1 MILKTAQDEIQNYL
15 HDTSGI
21 KSSNTEGVYFPDTTK
36 DIIEIIKKAN
46 QENFKVTV
54 AGNGTGT
61 TGGRIAPSG
70 FVIATDKLNKIYS
83 FQTDDIH
90 GSYISADAG
99 VLLKSLQQEAETHGF
114 IYPPDPT
121 ERNAFIGGTISTNAS
136 GARTF
141 KYGSTRDWVQAI
153 EVVLP
158 LGDTLYIER
167 GKIFETNG
175 FLEFSSNERDY
186 KLPIP
191 TYQMPPIKHAAGY
204 FSKKG
209 MDLIDLFIGSEGTL
223 GIITSAKL
231 RLTKKPQKMFSG
243 ILFFPTESAIL
254 KFVDSAIQ
262 LSTDN
267 REKID
272 QPSASSI
279 EFFDEQSLH
288 FLCEKYPQ
296 TPKSAKGAI
305 YFEQECTEKN
315 EDSLLE
321 FWYNFSIEHDAL
333 IDESWFAQTQ
343 KDDEFF
349 KEYRHALPS
358 LINEFLSRHQMKKI
372 SSDIA
377 VPKSYFPNMMKLY
390 HQYLDPSSFKWVIFG
405 HIGNYHLHMNILP
418 HNESEFSRG
427 KDIYNIFISEA
438 IKMGGTIS
446 AEHGVGKIKTDY
458 LEQMLGKEGLQDMVK
473 IKKILDPNSILGF
486 GTLIPGKY
494 LN

>member
-191 TYQMPPIKHAAGY
+191 TYQMPPIKHAAG
-204 FSKKG
+204 
-209 MDLIDLFIGSEGTL
+209 D
-223 GIITSAKL
+223 
-231 RLTKKPQKMFSG
+231 R
-243 ILFFPTESAIL
+243 
-254 KFVDSAIQ
+254 
-262 LSTDN
+262 
-267 REKID
+267 
-272 QPSASSI
+272 
-279 EFFDEQSLH
+279 
-288 FLCEKYPQ
+288 
-296 TPKSAKGAI
+296 KS
-305 YFEQECTEKN
+305 
-315 EDSLLE
+315 
-321 FWYNFSIEHDAL
+321 
-333 IDESWFAQTQ
+333 
-343 KDDEFF
+343 
-349 KEYRHALPS
+349 
-358 LINEFLSRHQMKKI
+358 
-372 SSDIA
+372 
-377 VPKSYFPNMMKLY
+377 V
-390 HQYLDPSSFKWVIFG
+390 V
-405 HIGNYHLHMNILP
+405 
-418 HNESEFSRG
+418 
-427 KDIYNIFISEA
+427 
-438 IKMGGTIS
+438 
-446 AEHGVGKIKTDY
+446 
-458 LEQMLGKEGLQDMVK
+458 
-473 IKKILDPNSILGF
+473 
-486 GTLIPGKY
+486 
-494 LN
+494 